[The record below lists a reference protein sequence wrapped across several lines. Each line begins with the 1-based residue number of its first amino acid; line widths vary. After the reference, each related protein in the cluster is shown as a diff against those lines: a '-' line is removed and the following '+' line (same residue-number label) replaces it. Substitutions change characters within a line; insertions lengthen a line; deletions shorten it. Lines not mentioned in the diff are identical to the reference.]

1 MISALTDYNQRGKCM
16 TNKSQTIYKSARYTL
31 LLLAAFAG
39 IFALNFYYLDDTRLS
54 RSILNLAAYPFVV
67 MLLNRALKPVYKSF
81 KKHAFIAA
89 ALLSVMLVLGKNLY
103 ADNNLDGIIGSA
115 EGFLLNLLCLCGF
128 FLLLSAAFCIA
139 FYYLS
144 RVKIGNFELGRFFC
158 GNKRSFFVL
167 WGIIFASW
175 IPCLLAYW
183 PGIYSYDMGGQTLQA
198 LGTHPIDRFQTT
210 AHTLFFKLCVKIGFQ
225 FGGPN
230 AVVATYS
237 ILQMLILS
245 AAFAFVLWYLARIKV
260 NAVVRGL
267 LLAVTALN
275 PMNAIMSITETKDIF
290 FAIFYML
297 FIVCILDLLRNP
309 QRFFSSFWRMGGTCA
324 LVVVAC
330 LFRVNAAFALI
341 IFFLVMLVVLRK
353 HYIRILGMAVVSLTV
368 FVLIYGPVYT
378 LFGVE
383 GANGKEML
391 SVPMQQIASVLSEH
405 QEELS
410 AEEISAIADII
421 DITTAGERFNPR
433 YADPVKDHFNITN
446 FNADISRYA
455 KLWAGLLTRYPDHYV
470 SAFLTLNLNYWYPDS
485 DFIDKYSERM
495 YIESY
500 VWDYN
505 FFKVERKS
513 VLPGLLESYEKF
525 ASGAAPSEIPVFSVV
540 FNIGFPVWFLII
552 GIIVCHVRKN
562 KRLALCLWPG
572 LLVWFTFMLGPVS
585 NVRYIYYLFA
595 LLPVYTVLLLFSDKF
610 IARPTNGE
618 QELRG

>member
-1 MISALTDYNQRGKCM
+1 MTGK
-16 TNKSQTIYKSARYTL
+16 SRILYKTASYIL

-39 IFALNFYYLDDTRLS
+39 LFALNFYYLDETRLS
-54 RSILNLAAYPFVV
+54 RSILNLFAYPLVV
-67 MLLNRALKPVYKSF
+67 MLLNRALRPMYACF
-81 KKHAFIAA
+81 KKYAFIVA

-115 EGFLLNLLCLCGF
+115 EGFVLNFLCLCGF
-128 FLLLSAAFCIA
+128 FLLLSAVLCIV

-144 RVKIGNFELGRFFC
+144 RVKIGDFELGRFFC
-158 GNKRSFFVL
+158 GNKRSFFIL
-167 WGIIFASW
+167 WGVIFVSW

-210 AHTLFFKLCVKIGFQ
+210 AHTLFFRLCMKIGFN

-237 ILQMLILS
+237 ILQMALLS
-245 AAFAFVLWYLARIKV
+245 AAFAFVLWYLARIKI
-260 NAVVRGL
+260 NAILRGV
-267 LLAVTALN
+267 LLAAVALN
-275 PMNAIMSITETKDIF
+275 PMNALMSITETKDVF
-290 FAIFYML
+290 FAMFYML

-309 QRFFSSFWRMGGTCA
+309 RRFFGSYLRMGGTCA
-324 LVVVAC
+324 LVVMAC
-330 LFRVNAAFALI
+330 LFRINAAFALI
-341 IFFLVMLVVLRK
+341 IFFAVMLIVLRK
-353 HYIRILGMAVVSLTV
+353 HYIRILGMAAVSLTA

-391 SVPMQQIASVLSEH
+391 SVPMQQIASVLNEH
-405 QEELS
+405 QYELS
-410 AEEISAIADII
+410 DEEIAVIADIM

-446 FNADISRYA
+446 FNADVSRYA
-455 KLWAGLLTRYPDHYV
+455 KLWAGLLARYPDHYV

-485 DFIDKYSERM
+485 DFIDPYSHRM

-500 VWDYN
+500 IWDYD
-505 FFKVERKS
+505 FFKVERQS
-513 VLPGLLESYEKF
+513 MLPGLLESYEKF
-525 ASGAAPSEIPVFSVV
+525 ASGAVPSEIPVFSVI

-552 GIIVCHVRKN
+552 GILVCYVRKN
-562 KRLALCLWPG
+562 RRLALCLWPG

-595 LLPVYTVLLLFSDKF
+595 LLPVYTVVLLCSDKF
-610 IARPTNGE
+610 AARQMGGKSDGE
-618 QELRG
+618 NSIV